1 MKEFIKI
8 NLNIILTWAFILVV
22 AVLGSIF
29 VNLGME
35 WFNELFKPKEWIPN
49 FVIPIVWTIIYVLFA
64 IIFVFLYKNKLVTL
78 KIIVLG
84 IVNGILNI
92 LWCLI
97 FFTLNQLLLGNVFI
111 ILNAVFGTMLLV
123 EINKSNVWYAKL
135 LWIYPIWLF
144 VASTLNL
151 AVWILN

>member
-1 MKEFIKI
+1 MKEFIKN
-8 NLNIILTWAFILVV
+8 NLNIILTLAFILVV

-123 EINKSNVWYAKL
+123 EINKSNVWYEKI

-144 VASTLNL
+144 VETTLDL